1 MDKHV
6 QGFLNFIDNS
16 PSTFHAI
23 DAMAKQL
30 GENGFTR
37 LHEHEDWTLVGGGKY
52 YVTRNLSSIMAFT
65 VPEGDFTHFQIV
77 ASHSDSPTFKLKP
90 TCENSVCEK
99 FVRLNIEKYG
109 GMVLHT
115 WVDRPLSIAG
125 RVVVREG
132 NTISTKLVDLKQ
144 TIMIP
149 NVAAHLNRQLNDGF
163 KYNPQV
169 DMQPM
174 YGDITSKGKLMEDIA
189 AAAGVDVDSI
199 ITNDLSLYCA
209 QKGIVWGRDDVYF
222 SCSRIDDLECAY
234 TSLQGFID
242 AVPAGHVNV
251 CAVFDNEEV
260 GSTSKQG
267 ADSTLL
273 TDVLVRIAAAMGK
286 NEAQTRAAMASSFM
300 VSADNA
306 HSVHPNHP
314 EMYDAQNRSYMNEG
328 VVIKHSPN
336 QKYTSDAVSEAIFTM
351 ICESV
356 NVPVQHFSNRS
367 DMVGGSTLGNISNTH
382 VSMNTVDIGLPQ
394 LAMHSCYETAGT
406 KDVGYMI
413 DALRAFYNTNI
424 TTLSD
429 GSYTL

>member
-1 MDKHV
+1 MTQQV
-6 QGFLNFIDNS
+6 QGFLNFIDNAT
-16 PSTFHAI
+16 STFHAVDTMI
-23 DAMAKQL
+23 KQL
-30 GENGFTR
+30 EEKGFSR
-37 LHEHEDWTLVGGGKY
+37 LYEHEEWKLVPGGKY

-65 VPEGDFTHFQIV
+65 VPQDGFTHFQIV

-115 WVDRPLSIAG
+115 WLDRPLSIAG
-125 RVVVREG
+125 RVVLREG
-132 NTISTKLVDLKQ
+132 GKLTTKLVDLKKP
-144 TIMIP
+144 IMIP

-174 YGDITSKGKLMEDIA
+174 YGDITAKGKLMEDVA
-189 AAAGVDVDSI
+189 EAAGVKAEQIV
-199 ITNDLSLYCA
+199 TCDLSLYCS
-209 QKGIVWGRDDVYF
+209 QPGVVWGRDDVYF

-242 AVPAGHVNV
+242 AVPSGHVNV

-273 TDVLVRIAAAMGK
+273 NDVLVRIAAALGK
-286 NEAQTRAAMASSFM
+286 TEAQTIAAMASSFM

-314 EMYDAQNRSYMNEG
+314 EMYDAQNRAYMNEG

-351 ICESV
+351 ICESAG
-356 NVPVQHFSNRS
+356 VPLQHFSNRS

-424 TTLSD
+424 VTLAD
-429 GSYTL
+429 GSYSL

>member
-23 DAMAKQL
+23 DTMAKQL
-30 GENGFTR
+30 NENGFVR
-37 LHEHEDWTLVGGGKY
+37 LNEHEDWTLAGGGKY

-132 NTISTKLVDLKQ
+132 NTISTKLVDLKT

-174 YGDITSKGKLMEDIA
+174 YGDITSKGKLMDDIA
-189 AAAGVDVDSI
+189 EAAGVNVDSI

-209 QKGIVWGRDDVYF
+209 QRGIVWGRDDVYF

-273 TDVLVRIAAAMGK
+273 TDVLVRIAAALGK
-286 NEAQTRAAMASSFM
+286 SEAQTRAAMASSFM

-314 EMYDAQNRSYMNEG
+314 EMYDAQNRAYMNEG

-394 LAMHSCYETAGT
+394 LAMHSCYETAGC

-424 TTLSD
+424 TTLAD
-429 GSYTL
+429 GSYSL

>member
-1 MDKHV
+1 MTEQV
-6 QGFLNFIDNS
+6 QGFLNFIDNAT
-16 PSTFHAI
+16 STFHAV
-23 DAMAKQL
+23 DTMVKQL
-30 GENGFTR
+30 EEKGFSR
-37 LHEHEDWTLVGGGKY
+37 LYEHEEWKLVPGGKY

-65 VPEGDFTHFQIV
+65 VPQDGFTHFQIV

-115 WVDRPLSIAG
+115 WLDRPLSIAG
-125 RVVVREG
+125 RVVLRDG
-132 NTISTKLVDLKQ
+132 GKLTTKLVDLKKP
-144 TIMIP
+144 IMIP

-174 YGDITSKGKLMEDIA
+174 YGDITAKGKLMEDVA
-189 AAAGVDVDSI
+189 EAAGVEADKIV
-199 ITNDLSLYCA
+199 TCDLSLYCS
-209 QKGIVWGRDDVYF
+209 QPGVVWGRDDVYF

-234 TSLQGFID
+234 TSLMGFID
-242 AVPAGHVNV
+242 SEPKGHVNV
-251 CAVFDNEEV
+251 VAVFDNEEV

-267 ADSTLL
+267 AASTFL
-273 TDVLVRIAAAMGK
+273 TDTLMRTAAAFGMTD
-286 NEAQTRAAMASSFM
+286 AQTRAAIVSSFM

-314 EMYDAQNRSYMNEG
+314 EMYDVQNRTYMNEG

-336 QKYTSDAVSEAIFTM
+336 QKYTSDAISDAVFSM
-351 ICESV
+351 ICERAG
-356 NVPVQHFSNRS
+356 VPVQHFSNRS

-382 VSMNTVDIGLPQ
+382 ASMNTVDIGLPQ
-394 LAMHSCYETAGT
+394 LAMHSCYETAGC
-406 KDVGYMI
+406 KDVAYMI
-413 DALRAFYNTNI
+413 DALREFYNTNI
-424 TTLSD
+424 VTEAD
-429 GSYTL
+429 GTYSL

>member
-30 GENGFTR
+30 NENGFVR
-37 LHEHEDWTLVGGGKY
+37 LNEHEDWTLTGGGKY

-132 NTISTKLVDLKQ
+132 NTISTKLVDLKT

-189 AAAGVDVDSI
+189 EAAGVNVESI

-209 QKGIVWGRDDVYF
+209 QSGIVWGRDDVYF

-286 NEAQTRAAMASSFM
+286 SEAQTRAAMASSFM

-314 EMYDAQNRSYMNEG
+314 EMYDAQNRAYMNEG

-394 LAMHSCYETAGT
+394 LAMHSCYETAGC

-424 TTLSD
+424 TTLAD
-429 GSYTL
+429 GSYSL

>member
-1 MDKHV
+1 MTQQV
-6 QGFLNFIDNS
+6 QGFLNFIDNAT
-16 PSTFHAI
+16 STFHAVDTMI
-23 DAMAKQL
+23 KQL
-30 GENGFTR
+30 EEKGFSR
-37 LHEHEDWTLVGGGKY
+37 LYEHEEWKLVPGGKY

-65 VPEGDFTHFQIV
+65 VPQDGFTHFQIV

-115 WVDRPLSIAG
+115 WLDRPLSIAG
-125 RVVVREG
+125 RVVLREG
-132 NTISTKLVDLKQ
+132 GKLTTKLVDLKKP
-144 TIMIP
+144 IMIP

-174 YGDITSKGKLMEDIA
+174 YGDITAKGKLMEDVA
-189 AAAGVDVDSI
+189 EAAGVKAEQIV
-199 ITNDLSLYCA
+199 TCDLSLYCS
-209 QKGIVWGRDDVYF
+209 QPGVVWGRDDVYF

-234 TSLQGFID
+234 TSLMGFID
-242 AVPAGHVNV
+242 SEPKGHVNV
-251 CAVFDNEEV
+251 VAVFDNEEV

-267 ADSTLL
+267 AASTFL
-273 TDVLVRIAAAMGK
+273 TDTLMRTAAAFGMTD
-286 NEAQTRAAMASSFM
+286 AQTRAAIVSSFM

-314 EMYDAQNRSYMNEG
+314 EMYDVQNRTYMNEG

-336 QKYTSDAVSEAIFTM
+336 QKYTSDAISDAVFSM
-351 ICESV
+351 ICERAG
-356 NVPVQHFSNRS
+356 VPVQHFSNRS

-382 VSMNTVDIGLPQ
+382 ASMNTVDIGLPQ
-394 LAMHSCYETAGT
+394 LAMHSCYETAGC
-406 KDVGYMI
+406 KDVAYMI
-413 DALRAFYNTNI
+413 DALREFYNTNI
-424 TTLSD
+424 VTEAD
-429 GSYTL
+429 GSYSL

>member
-1 MDKHV
+1 MDQHV
-6 QGFLNFIDNS
+6 QGFLNFIDNA
-16 PSTFHAI
+16 PSTFHAV
-23 DAMAKQL
+23 DAMIAQLKAKGFERL
-30 GENGFTR
+30 NEN
-37 LHEHEDWTLVGGGKY
+37 EDWKLVPGGKY
-52 YVTRNLSSIMAFT
+52 YVTRNLSSIMAFS
-65 VPEGDFTHFQIV
+65 VPKDGFDHFQIV

-115 WVDRPLSIAG
+115 WLDRPLSIAG
-125 RVVVREG
+125 RVVTREG
-132 NTISTKLVDLKQ
+132 SRFTTHLVDLDK

-174 YGDITSKGKLMEDIA
+174 YGDITAKGKLMEDVA
-189 AAAGVDVDSI
+189 AAAGVDAEKIV
-199 ITNDLSLYCA
+199 TCDLSLYCS
-209 QKGIVWGRDDVYF
+209 QPGIVWGRDDVYF

-234 TSLQGFID
+234 TSLMGFID
-242 AVPAGHVNV
+242 AEPVGHVNV

-267 ADSTLL
+267 AASTFL
-273 TDVLVRIAAAMGK
+273 TDVLMRTAAAFGMTD
-286 NEAQTRAAMASSFM
+286 AQTRAAIVSSFM

-314 EMYDAQNRSYMNEG
+314 EMYDAQNRTYMNEG

-336 QKYTSDAVSEAIFTM
+336 QKYTSDAVSDAIFSM
-351 ICESV
+351 ICERAG
-356 NVPVQHFSNRS
+356 VPVQHFSNRS
-367 DMVGGSTLGNISNTH
+367 DMVGGSTLGNIANTH
-382 VSMNTVDIGLPQ
+382 ASMNTVDIGLPQ
-394 LAMHSCYETAGT
+394 LAMHSCYETAGC

-413 DALRAFYNTNI
+413 DALREFYSTNI
-424 TTLSD
+424 VTECD
-429 GSYTL
+429 GSYSL

>member
-1 MDKHV
+1 MTQQV
-6 QGFLNFIDNS
+6 QGFLNFIDNA
-16 PSTFHAI
+16 PSTFHAVDTMI
-23 DAMAKQL
+23 SELKAK
-30 GENGFTR
+30 GFER
-37 LHEHEDWTLVGGGKY
+37 LYEHEEWKLVPGGKY

-65 VPEGDFTHFQIV
+65 VPADGFTHFQIV

-115 WVDRPLSIAG
+115 WLDRALSIAG
-125 RVVVREG
+125 RVVVRED
-132 NTISTKLVDLKQ
+132 NKLTTKLVDLKK

-174 YGDITSKGKLMEDIA
+174 YGDITAKGKLMEDVA
-189 AAAGVDVDSI
+189 AAAGVEADKIV
-199 ITNDLSLYCA
+199 TCDLSLYCSEP
-209 QKGIVWGRDDVYF
+209 GIVWGRDDVYF

-234 TSLQGFID
+234 TSLMGFID
-242 AVPAGHVNV
+242 VEPKGHVNV
-251 CAVFDNEEV
+251 VAVFDNEEV

-267 ADSTLL
+267 AASTFL
-273 TDVLVRIAAAMGK
+273 TDTLMRTAAAFGMTD
-286 NEAQTRAAMASSFM
+286 AQTRAAIVSSFM

-314 EMYDAQNRSYMNEG
+314 ELYDAQNRTYMNEG

-336 QKYTSDAVSEAIFTM
+336 QKYTSDAISDAVFSM
-351 ICESV
+351 ICERAG
-356 NVPVQHFSNRS
+356 VPVQHFSNRS
-367 DMVGGSTLGNISNTH
+367 DMIGGSTLGNISNTH
-382 VSMNTVDIGLPQ
+382 ASMNTVDIGLPQ
-394 LAMHSCYETAGT
+394 LAMHSCYETAGC
-406 KDVGYMI
+406 KDVAYMI
-413 DALRAFYNTNI
+413 DALREFYKTNI
-424 TTLSD
+424 VTEAD
-429 GSYTL
+429 GSYSL